1 MEIDNCHHEWDYAQ
15 NEYLPVVES
24 IKKHHPCKDCGLIN
38 NHPQTTQLKT
48 GKLIALIKEMFEK
61 NDVPRG
67 QIRDHIEKIK
77 QMKRDGTDDHAIIYT
92 IMSNVCH
99 RHNSDAEYSRWD

>member
-1 MEIDNCHHEWDYAQ
+1 MEMYNCQHEWNYTQ

-24 IKKHHPCKDCGLIN
+24 IKKHHACKECGMIN
-38 NHPQTTQLKT
+38 YCPQTIQLKT

-61 NDVPRG
+61 NGVPRG

-77 QMKRDGTDDHAIIYT
+77 QMKRDGTDDNTIINT
-92 IMSNVCH
+92 IMSKVCN
-99 RHNSDAEYSRWD
+99 RHNPDAKYGRWD